1 VDDATFEAQAE
12 VACRA
17 GASGVLVGRSV
28 WGDGVVLPPT
38 ERDAWLASEGVAR
51 MQRLV
56 DIVER
61 EGKPWRERSPL
72 RNQPEPGATWFLDY
86 PG

>member
-1 VDDATFEAQAE
+1 M
-12 VACRA
+12 
-17 GASGVLVGRSV
+17 
-28 WGDGVVLPPT
+28 WGDGVVLPPA

-61 EGKPWRERSPL
+61 EGRPWRDALAPGH
-72 RNQPEPGATWFLDY
+72 QAEPGEGWYRDY